1 MPGRRSFL
9 IGCGCILTAP
19 SLAEIGLP
27 LATGNTPRSLP
38 ANSSAQ
44 AEMAGPTTPED
55 LVLRIDGWE
64 SPVDPEH
71 PADGQAWIR
80 INSSW
85 KAAWR

>member
-9 IGCGCILTAP
+9 IGCGCIVTAP
-19 SLAEIGLP
+19 VLAEIGLP
-27 LATGNTPRSLP
+27 LATGNPPRSLP
-38 ANSSAQ
+38 ADAVAQ
-44 AEMAGPTTPED
+44 AEVAPPTTPAG

-64 SPVDPEH
+64 SPAESEQS
-71 PADGQAWIR
+71 ADGHAWIR